1 MKSYCSQL
9 VVEGADLSPGAKGC
23 EESDTYYVRRS
34 LANKMFTHCGAHY
47 LYDYDTPSA
56 VCYEWNGSEK
66 CWSRGTACKT
76 HEMGQRLVARKA
88 LMCKIPMVS
97 VPKRRCK
104 GTPYTYNEAKGCNGW
119 SSLTEKQCMEKC
131 SSNARA
137 KNCPQKTCR
146 AAVFYKDSGWCH
158 LYDSCEELEDFER
171 STHLGDKVPM
181 SQVEGRVCSGL
192 LPFTYNTGVGCDGW
206 GGITQEQC
214 AQRCVGNQ
222 RAPNCP
228 QKICVAAVFYKS
240 TGWCHL
246 YDECSQLEARKS
258 ATLIVPEGTQ
268 VEAWDCDKIEQSR
281 CSQSFTRSKVG
292 NYFVQCS
299 VASNGQRLSGGG
311 ICQALAHSGDSILT
325 MCMMR
330 WRRMLLAVALLTA
343 STRGQDSIQCRNSL
357 VEMLRDPNWM
367 HVNNSQ
373 TRWCRLR
380 LENTMATCCRIANF
394 ADGKGEDCSGCTALC
409 LHQNMITLCNQH
421 FGQACVVRRKPFFK
435 TGAPDVEVHETFCVP
450 QECNNGP
457 DRDALIS
464 RYGASFATDRFGWHL
479 DYNEAVLECPSGVIG
494 PIIVTVVVI
503 ACILLCIPISIFL
516 FKAPKERGRTLI
528 SQEQMQAESMR
539 EDDDLRGAGA
549 GGDTLGSSG
558 MQATR

>member
-1 MKSYCSQL
+1 MKKVFFLLSTLAHVQSFKLHLGTTAASVNAVNGSVHEGCEPIETQLTEALMKSYCGKMITNKVDRSPATKACLDADTPAVRLSLANHMFKHCGAWNLYDFHQPSTLCYYWNEQGNCFKRSSHCHHHKEKKTAVARKATLCTVGCTPVQTTLTEGVMKSYCSQL

-258 ATLIVPEGTQ
+258 ATLIVPEASTWCKGTQ

-299 VASNGQRLSGGG
+299 VASNGQCLSGGG
-311 ICQALAHSGDSILT
+311 ICQA
-325 MCMMR
+325 
-330 WRRMLLAVALLTA
+330 
-343 STRGQDSIQCRNSL
+343 
-357 VEMLRDPNWM
+357 
-367 HVNNSQ
+367 
-373 TRWCRLR
+373 
-380 LENTMATCCRIANF
+380 
-394 ADGKGEDCSGCTALC
+394 
-409 LHQNMITLCNQH
+409 
-421 FGQACVVRRKPFFK
+421 
-435 TGAPDVEVHETFCVP
+435 
-450 QECNNGP
+450 
-457 DRDALIS
+457 
-464 RYGASFATDRFGWHL
+464 
-479 DYNEAVLECPSGVIG
+479 
-494 PIIVTVVVI
+494 
-503 ACILLCIPISIFL
+503 
-516 FKAPKERGRTLI
+516 
-528 SQEQMQAESMR
+528 
-539 EDDDLRGAGA
+539 
-549 GGDTLGSSG
+549 
-558 MQATR
+558 